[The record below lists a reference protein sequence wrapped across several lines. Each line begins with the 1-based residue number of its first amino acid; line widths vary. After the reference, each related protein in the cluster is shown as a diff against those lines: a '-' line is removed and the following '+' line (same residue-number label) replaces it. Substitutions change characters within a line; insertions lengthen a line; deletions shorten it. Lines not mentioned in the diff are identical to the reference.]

1 MSIFGLSGLRKSLVD
16 KSAAVPQ
23 LAGDLAQRTPLSAQN
38 ANSRRINNRPAACQ
52 VSCPSQLPT

>member
-23 LAGDLAQRTPLSAQN
+23 LAGDLAQRTPLSAQI
-38 ANSRRINNRPAACQ
+38 ATLCCSWLAL
-52 VSCPSQLPT
+52 LPELVR